1 MNLNEKIFYIIL
13 ILLFSLLL
21 LYLFVFIFISNNKI
35 DYDIIIVG
43 SGLAGLTSTY
53 ELYKLLPSNSKI
65 LLIEKEN
72 SFGGNSIKATSGIN
86 LLNTLIQIS
95 NNISDKYDIFYNDTY
110 KSSKNLSDPNLIK
123 TLIIHSHFLEKDFF
137 NKINL
142 NLSELSLL
150 GGHSLPRTH
159 RPKNITVGY
168 YLTSSIYNLLYKL
181 NNKKLTI
188 KFNASLVELTYNKKK
203 NKINGMKYFDKKL
216 DQIVY
221 VKTKAV
227 ILCTGGFGYDFNN
240 SNNDSLIYEFA
251 KNLTNFPTTSGKG
264 SIGSGMKIARK
275 IGAKLI
281 DMNYIQIHPTS
292 FVDLK
297 DEFNKHKYLAPE
309 LLRGKG
315 GILINNKGER
325 FCNEL
330 GYRDYVTQE
339 IIKNCDK
346 KIDNDNKI
354 EQYECFL
361 LLNQKGFNDYGKDI
375 NYYLSKNLIKKY
387 SNFQEFSNKFNI
399 NYTNLNKTISDY
411 NDCYDN
417 NKTDN
422 FNKKYFYSNF
432 NLNKTIYVSIITP
445 SIHYT
450 MGGIK
455 INNRTEVINDNN
467 KIIKGLYAVGEVT
480 GGVHGANR
488 LGGNSLL
495 ECVVFGRI
503 SAINSYNYIKNK

>member
-1 MNLNEKIFYIIL
+1 MNLNEKIFFIIL

-21 LYLFVFIFISNNKI
+21 LYLIVFIYISNYKI

-53 ELYKLLPSNSKI
+53 EIYKLLPSNSKI
-65 LLIEKEN
+65 LLIEKEH

-168 YLTSSIYNLLYKL
+168 YITSSIYNLLYKL

-188 KFNASLVELTYNKKK
+188 KFNATLIELTYNKKK
-203 NKINGMKYFDKKL
+203 NKINGIKYFDKKL

-297 DEFNKHKYLAPE
+297 DEFNKHKFLAPE

-330 GYRDYVTQE
+330 GYRDYVTE
-339 IIKNCDK
+339 KIIKNCDK
-346 KIDNDNKI
+346 KINNNNI

-361 LLNQKGFNDYGKDI
+361 ILDKKGFDDYGKDI
-375 NYYLSKNLIKKY
+375 NYYISKNLIKKY
-387 SNFQEFSNKFNI
+387 KNFKDFSNKFNI
-399 NYTNLNKTISDY
+399 NYTNLNKTIFDY
-411 NDCYDN
+411 NECYNN

-422 FNKKYFYSNF
+422 FDKKYFYTNF
-432 NLNKTIYVSIITP
+432 DMNKTIYVSVITP

-455 INNRTEVINDNN
+455 INNRTEVIDANN

-503 SAINSYNYIKNK
+503 AAINSYNYIKNK